1 MFACDN
7 QVSCHEPSLL
17 LLQVLGIKQHE
28 LTGTADE
35 VCMVHHR
42 SVTCMDKD

>member
-1 MFACDN
+1 MFRCDN
-7 QVSCHEPSLL
+7 QVSCHEHRLF
-17 LLQVLGIKQHE
+17 LLQLLGIKQHE

-35 VCMVHHR
+35 VCMVHPR